1 MNEKFVICI
10 CVLLILSLLVI
21 QQIAIRDKKEDT
33 NTELVNS
40 INELSYKLDSINNIK
55 DSVILRIDT
64 TEVKIVEL
72 EKRYE
77 TTRDSI
83 ITQSVNADCVV
94 FSEYISDYKNRL
106 SSNNNLGATQ
116 DY

>member
-1 MNEKFVICI
+1 MLRKRTVTMFLTMAVTTTTVLTAVSTASAATKVTPDNEKWGFTP
-10 CVLLILSLLVI
+10 
-21 QQIAIRDKKEDT
+21 A
-33 NTELVNS
+33 
-40 INELSYKLDSINNIK
+40 YYY
-55 DSVILRIDT
+55 DT